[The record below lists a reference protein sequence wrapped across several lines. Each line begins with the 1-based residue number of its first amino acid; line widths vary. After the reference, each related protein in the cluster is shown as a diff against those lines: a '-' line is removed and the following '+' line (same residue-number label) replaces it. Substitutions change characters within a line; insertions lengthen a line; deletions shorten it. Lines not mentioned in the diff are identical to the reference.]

1 MRFGSLKNNSKIIQK
16 SIDSVKQTLF
26 YGVSGQIISQKQKQ
40 KQNMKIDEI
49 KNLESQLETAIEHY
63 ESLGDHY
70 GEIHAEYS
78 GEIARYGDAWVGAGD
93 QLNRL
98 SSGIQAAKADVQAI
112 KAKLP
117 PVHGC
122 STRPFLWAEG
132 NDESA
137 PF

>member
-1 MRFGSLKNNSKIIQK
+1 MVFQAKFFHKNKNKNK
-16 SIDSVKQTLF
+16 NK
-26 YGVSGQIISQKQKQ
+26 
-40 KQNMKIDEI
+40 NMKIDEI

-63 ESLGDHY
+63 ESLGDQY

-98 SSGIQAAKADVQAI
+98 SVGIQAAKADVQAI

-117 PVHGC
+117 PMHGC
-122 STRPFLWAEG
+122 ATRPFLWAEE

>member
-1 MRFGSLKNNSKIIQK
+1 
-16 SIDSVKQTLF
+16 
-26 YGVSGQIISQKQKQ
+26 
-40 KQNMKIDEI
+40 MKIDEI

-98 SSGIQAAKADVQAI
+98 SGGIKAAKAEVQAI

-117 PVHGC
+117 PVQGC
-122 STRPFLWAEG
+122 STRPFLWVDE
-132 NDESA
+132 NDESV